1 VKLIELLLGKKYE
14 REKIEKIFVFLDT
27 LLNLPIEM
35 ELKFEEDWNE
45 KKGRAKEMQLTW
57 ENSNLAEA
65 HRKKARQEGKKEGKK
80 EGKQEGKQEDILVL
94 LADYGLI
101 SQDLKERIKSETK
114 PETLTKWLKLAAK
127 VTTIEEFVAKM
138 DLN

>member
-1 VKLIELLLGKKYE
+1 L
-14 REKIEKIFVFLDT
+14 
-27 LLNLPIEM
+27 

-80 EGKQEGKQEDILVL
+80 EGIKEEKVAVAQKMLLKGMEIPFVMEITDLSEEEVEDIK
-94 LADYGLI
+94 
-101 SQDLKERIKSETK
+101 KEI
-114 PETLTKWLKLAAK
+114 
-127 VTTIEEFVAKM
+127 F
-138 DLN
+138 